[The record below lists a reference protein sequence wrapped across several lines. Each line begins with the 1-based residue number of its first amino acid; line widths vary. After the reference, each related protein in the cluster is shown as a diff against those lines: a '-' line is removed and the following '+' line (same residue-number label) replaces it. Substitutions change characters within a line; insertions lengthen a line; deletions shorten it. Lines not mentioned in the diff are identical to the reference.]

1 MANFFSSNIKK
12 IESLGHTLVGRISDT
27 VEKVVSLQ
35 EAMERIREEME
46 HHASDDIKKMR
57 EEITAT
63 IQDLERE
70 QEILWE
76 RIASTVGHPVDFVKN
91 YVLMRRPH
99 VLATHD
105 HGGIIAHLEQEIAL
119 IGQIRKEVFD
129 QLKKEMEENKKEL
142 ARVDVHRALA
152 SHSRLRSVIDG
163 AHALFD
169 HAKKQE
175 KKRWDIFR
183 NHFDMLWSE
192 DIFLHLHDG
201 HIDQAV
207 IVWKKISPEN
217 QTHAYASTIVENLLE
232 EIQED
237 EHARRMDQI
246 ARFYD
251 RISSSR

>member
-1 MANFFSSNIKK
+1 M
-12 IESLGHTLVGRISDT
+12 ESLGHTLVGRISDT

-57 EEITAT
+57 EEITT
-63 IQDLERE
+63 SIQDLERE

-76 RIASTVGHPVDFVKN
+76 RIANTVGHPVEFVKN

-99 VLATHD
+99 ALAIHD
-105 HGGIIAHLEQEIAL
+105 HSGIITHLEQEIAL
-119 IGQIRKEVFD
+119 IGQIRKEIFD
-129 QLKKEMEENKKEL
+129 QLKKETEENKKEL

-152 SHSRLRSVIDG
+152 SHSRLRSLVDE
-163 AHALFD
+163 AHALFG